1 VSLAALILVE
11 TGQAGNLGAAMRV
24 AANFG
29 VSRVELVRPDVDPA
43 SPEVLNWACGA
54 EAHLEC
60 RTHESFT
67 AATAVYRTV
76 AGTASARGR
85 DNLPVLGPREAI
97 PRLVAR
103 GLDRTALVFG
113 NETSGLNRED
123 LDRCD
128 LVIRVPTEPSF
139 PVLNLAQAIAILT
152 AELKFA
158 DQEEPLRAP
167 DPAPQDEVDALM
179 DHLHDSLLNIGF
191 LDPQSPQRIL
201 RKLRRLFG
209 RGGITSNEVQ
219 ILRGICR
226 QMNWAAGAKPG
237 RFDQF
242 DPDRPASG
250 PGKGDRVKE

>member
-1 VSLAALILVE
+1 MSLAALILVE
-11 TGQAGNLGAAMRV
+11 TGQAGNLGAGMRV

-29 VSRVELVRPDVDPA
+29 IPRLELVRPEVDPA

-60 RTHESFT
+60 RTHDSFT
-67 AATAVYRTV
+67 EATAGYRTV

-85 DNLPVLGPREAI
+85 ENLPVLDPRQAI
-97 PRLVAR
+97 PLLVSR

-113 NETSGLNRED
+113 NETSGLGRED

-152 AELKFA
+152 AEVRFA
-158 DQEEPLRAP
+158 DQRDPSMAP
-167 DPAPQDEVDALM
+167 DPAPQNEVDALM
-179 DHLHDSLLNIGF
+179 DHLRDSLLTIGF

-237 RFDQF
+237 RFDHP
-242 DPDRPASG
+242 DPDRPVSG
-250 PGKGDRVKE
+250 TGKGERGKG